1 MRAVDLI
8 NKKRRGAE
16 LSKEEIVFFINGL
29 VDGNI
34 PDYQVSA
41 MLMAICF
48 CGMSET
54 ETFLL
59 TEAMANSG
67 DTLDLSRFGD
77 KTVDKHSTGGVGD
90 KTSLI
95 VGPIVAALGAKV
107 AKMSGRGLGH
117 TGGTVDKLSAI
128 PGYSTTIDSE
138 QFLSQVEQVGLAIVG
153 QSANL
158 TPADKKMYALRDVT
172 ATIDSIPLIAS
183 SVMSK
188 KIAAGSHSIVLD
200 VKVGS
205 GAFMKSVDEAREL
218 AGTMVEIGRRCG
230 RRVVAVLSNMDTP
243 LGTAVGN
250 SLEII
255 EAVKILHGEGSE
267 DLREVSITLATQMAA
282 LSLDMDTKDAEAAV
296 REAIATGAAFRKM
309 KQWVDAQGGDSRSL
323 ENFSLLPQGMY
334 CQDVKSDE
342 EGYVHAMDALLI
354 GTAAMTLG
362 AGRRTADDQI
372 DLGAGIEIYKKT
384 GAFIER
390 GDVLCTLYSND
401 RTSFAEAERLYK
413 EALRMG
419 PQKPQSEPLIYEI
432 IA

>member
-1 MRAVDLI
+1 M
-8 NKKRRGAE
+8 
-16 LSKEEIVFFINGL
+16 LSNCL
-29 VDGNI
+29 
-34 PDYQVSA
+34 
-41 MLMAICF
+41 
-48 CGMSET
+48 
-54 ETFLL
+54 
-59 TEAMANSG
+59 
-67 DTLDLSRFGD
+67 
-77 KTVDKHSTGGVGD
+77 
-90 KTSLI
+90 
-95 VGPIVAALGAKV
+95 
-107 AKMSGRGLGH
+107 
-117 TGGTVDKLSAI
+117 
-128 PGYSTTIDSE
+128 
-138 QFLSQVEQVGLAIVG
+138 

-218 AGTMVEIGRRCG
+218 ARTMVEIGRRCG

-267 DLREVSITLATQMAA
+267 DLREVSITLAAQMAA